1 MTRTERAV
9 HPRALAKDASVSRN
23 GFNSNMRK
31 GGAGAHNWGTVDDEA
46 RYEYEADVF
55 DNEGAATEEKDADAS
70 RPALP
75 RSISEEER
83 TKAIATRKRAL
94 SKGADIDLSEIARTS
109 SAVSSSPP
117 SHLFLPPPQ

>member
-23 GFNSNMRK
+23 GLNGNMRK

-55 DNEGAATEEKDADAS
+55 DNESGMF
-70 RPALP
+70 
-75 RSISEEER
+75 
-83 TKAIATRKRAL
+83 
-94 SKGADIDLSEIARTS
+94 DILIM
-109 SAVSSSPP
+109 SP
-117 SHLFLPPPQ
+117 LQRG

>member
-23 GFNSNMRK
+23 GLNGNMRK

-55 DNEGAATEEKDADAS
+55 DNESGM
-70 RPALP
+70 
-75 RSISEEER
+75 SISLINSR
-83 TKAIATRKRAL
+83 LSTRVWAHTR
-94 SKGADIDLSEIARTS
+94 S
-109 SAVSSSPP
+109 
-117 SHLFLPPPQ
+117 